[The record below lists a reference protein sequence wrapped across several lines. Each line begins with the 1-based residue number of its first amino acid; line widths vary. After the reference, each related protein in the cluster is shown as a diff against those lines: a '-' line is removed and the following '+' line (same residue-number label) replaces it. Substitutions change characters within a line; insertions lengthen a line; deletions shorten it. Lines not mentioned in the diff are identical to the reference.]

1 MPKNNAQ
8 HPGKVVKGTP
18 IREKRNDVVSVPRN
32 VAMEAALNEAS
43 AYLDTIAAN
52 FGLEPY
58 DLHMLLQMIDNRCL
72 AAMVTMSTNQ
82 VMAGLKIAREQD
94 VKGANPPKPEEG
106 GADDRT

>member
-1 MPKNNAQ
+1 METQ
-8 HPGKVVKGTP
+8 SHPGKVTRLDPNEGQVA
-18 IREKRNDVVSVPRN
+18 VPRSI
-32 VAMEAALNEAS
+32 ALEAALTEVS
-43 AYLDTIAAN
+43 AYLDNLAMN

-58 DLHMLLQMIDNRCL
+58 DMHMLLQMLDNRCL
-72 AAMVTMSTNQ
+72 AAMLTVSTNQ